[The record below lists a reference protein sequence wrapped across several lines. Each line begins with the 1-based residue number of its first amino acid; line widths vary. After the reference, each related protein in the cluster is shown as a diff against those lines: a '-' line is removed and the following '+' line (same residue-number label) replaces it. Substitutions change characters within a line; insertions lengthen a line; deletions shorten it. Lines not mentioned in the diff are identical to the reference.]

1 MLYANTYSHILNFP
15 KQLEIYEQSQHE
27 HYDIIHQVSL
37 SRINQHINN
46 HTIPLIDYIR
56 YIRQF
61 YTKVSK

>member
-37 SRINQHINN
+37 
-46 HTIPLIDYIR
+46 
-56 YIRQF
+56 
-61 YTKVSK
+61 